1 MTISTTPDL
10 DEVFGKKEVS
20 TFVEIKQR
28 VKPTQFPRI
37 QNHDAQRYAD
47 DFCRVMT
54 ELTEGKFRL
63 GPESRKNITRGAKT
77 TANEIGF
84 FDKGFLS
91 WSMRRMWRGDV
102 IIKTPESCLYLVP
115 YYNKHQMDNMDTSQ
129 GRSKYL
135 RGVD

>member
-1 MTISTTPDL
+1 MTVSTTPDL
-10 DEVFGKKEVS
+10 DEVFGKKEIP
-20 TFVEIKQR
+20 TIDEIKAR
-28 VKPTQFPRI
+28 VVPTQFPRLKPDP
-37 QNHDAQRYAD
+37 QQYAD
-47 DFCRVMT
+47 DFCRVML

-63 GPESRKNITRGAKT
+63 GPKAHADISRGAKV
-77 TANEIGF
+77 TAYEIGF

-91 WSMRRMWRGDV
+91 WSMKKMWVEGV
-102 IIKTPESCLYLVP
+102 IIKTPESPLYLVP